1 MMLLI
6 RRANQK
12 GTIVVKTQLIPKK
25 KITNDLN
32 PFLKFLTMIFF
43 NFCRFYDAM

>member
-25 KITNDLN
+25 NHQRFKPIFKIFNND
-32 PFLKFLTMIFF
+32 IF
-43 NFCRFYDAM
+43 